1 MGQDDYMSTK
11 GCKRDPYTQTEFDS
25 FTIEEWSGGWVRNSV
40 TNAIEYYNSS
50 KQKQSTIAKGE
61 TANPYT
67 AYEYNYKNNQLHNW
81 TGGWVD
87 YQSHIL
93 YINANNQTQ
102 SIFGLGENMNP
113 YYYAEFHN
121 KLVQNDWHGG
131 WVEYESGI
139 RVYINAQG
147 EEDDDPNAS
156 GSGCGSGCGYPSGN
170 MGLRQGYATSNGL
183 TFSWGN
189 GSFSGINNSWPYLH
203 VQTGGSVSV
212 FYCWWEPYIVRYF
225 SVGGPTQYFSIPNSY
240 RY

>member
-40 TNAIEYYNSS
+40 TKAIEYYNSS
-50 KQKQSTIAKGE
+50 KQKQSTIIKGE

-67 AYEYNYKNNQLHNW
+67 TYEYGYKNNQLHNW

-121 KLVQNDWHGG
+121 KLVQDDWHGG
-131 WVEYESGI
+131 WVEYENGSK
-139 RVYINAQG
+139 VYINAQG
-147 EEDDDPNAS
+147 EEDDDPNTS
-156 GSGCGSGCGYPSGN
+156 GCGCGSGCGSGGLVGYGN
-170 MGLRQGYATSNGL
+170 LIAGSANVNVHGIILYL
-183 TFSWGN
+183 SWGS
-189 GSFSGINNSWPYLH
+189 GSFNAIDPYPTLSCENILGSNVAVSWNR
-203 VQTGGSVSV
+203 
-212 FYCWWEPYIVRYF
+212 PYIVSIANVLYEI
-225 SVGGPTQYFSIPNSY
+225 PQYY
-240 RY
+240 RS